1 MFVKNLVA
9 VGVPAMTVTISHES
23 TNLYNGT
30 IANTPF
36 YLLNERVLEIGIF
49 GGSLTVKI

>member
-1 MFVKNLVA
+1 MFVKNLVT
-9 VGVPAMTVTISHES
+9 VGVPSMTVVISHGV
-23 TNLYNGT
+23 TGLYTGT

-36 YLLNERVLEIGIF
+36 YLLNEKVLEIGIS